1 MSDAAAPA
9 DETAPASETAIV
21 AAIAAASAAREPIL
35 LRGNGTKLGMLRPV
49 QAARFLTTTNLNGI
63 TLYSPKE
70 LIISA
75 RAGTPL
81 PEIEAALAENGQ
93 HLIAEPPDL
102 TMLLGGAGTK
112 ANASPKTIGDARV
125 KSGPPPN
132 PDGQIT
138 GVPQANAGPKPA
150 GVPQTIGGIVA
161 SNLSGPRR
169 VAWGAMRDHVMGVR
183 AVNGSGELIH
193 SGGRVLK
200 NVTGLDLC
208 KLLTG
213 SHGTLA
219 VITEVTLKVLPAP
232 ERTGTL
238 VLPGLDA
245 PRGVAALSAG
255 LGSPYGVS
263 AAAWLPDASLVPAL
277 GRAGGSATLLRI
289 EDFPPSVAYR
299 TACLRA
305 ELASFA
311 DAEILDDTTSRAVWR
326 AVGNALPLPAPPS
339 AAVWRVSVRP
349 SAGPAVLRAVADA
362 AVQGFLDWGGGLVWL
377 AGPADA
383 NTHRVV
389 EQAAHAVH
397 GTWTLLRAPDALR
410 VAVDVVPPE
419 AEALARITR
428 RVKAAFDPR
437 GILNPG
443 RLYAGL

>member
-1 MSDAAAPA
+1 VSDVGAPA
-9 DETAPASETAIV
+9 DETAVVAAIV
-21 AAIAAASAAREPIL
+21 AAAAAREPL
-35 LRGNGTKLGMLRPV
+35 AVRGHATKAAMLRPV
-49 QAARFLTTTNLNGI
+49 QAARGLATTNLTGI

-75 RAGTPL
+75 RAGTSL
-81 PEIEAALAENGQ
+81 AEIEATLAANGQ
-93 HLIAEPPDL
+93 YLIAEPPYL
-102 TMLLGGAGTK
+102 TALLGGPK
-112 ANASPKTIGDARV
+112 AIGA
-125 KSGPPPN
+125 
-132 PDGQIT
+132 
-138 GVPQANAGPKPA
+138 
-150 GVPQTIGGIVA
+150 PQTIGGIVA

-183 AVNGSGELIH
+183 AVNGAGELIH

-232 ERTGTL
+232 QSTGTI
-238 VLPGLDA
+238 VLSGLTA
-245 PRGVAALSAG
+245 EQGVAALSVG
-255 LGSPYGVS
+255 LGSPYGVA
-263 AAAWLPDASLVPAL
+263 AAAWVPDASRVPDL
-277 GRAGGSATLLRI
+277 GGVDESATLLRI
-289 EDFPPSVAYR
+289 EDFEASVAYR
-299 TACLRA
+299 TARLRT

-311 DAEILDDTTSRAVWR
+311 DGQILDDATSRSVWR
-326 AVGNALPLPAPPS
+326 AVGNAQPLQAPPS

-349 SAGPAVLRAVADA
+349 SAGPAVLRAVAEA
-362 AVQGFLDWGGGLVWL
+362 GVQGFLDWGGGLVWL
-377 AGPADA
+377 AGPADSNA
-383 NTHRVV
+383 HRAV
-389 EQAAHAVH
+389 EQAAGAAH

-419 AEALARITR
+419 PLPLARITR
-428 RVKAAFDPR
+428 RVKAAFDPH

>member
-1 MSDAAAPA
+1 MIETSASL
-9 DETAPASETAIV
+9 DES
-21 AAIAAASAAREPIL
+21 AIAATITAVATAGEPL
-35 LRGNGTKLGMLRPV
+35 LVCGNGTKLGMLRPV
-49 QAARFLTTTNLNGI
+49 QAARRISTAGLTGI

-81 PEIEAALAENGQ
+81 PEIEAALGENGQ
-93 HLIAEPPDL
+93 HLIAEPPEL
-102 TMLLGGAGTK
+102 TVLLNSNGPK
-112 ANASPKTIGDARV
+112 ANAS
-125 KSGPPPN
+125 
-132 PDGQIT
+132 
-138 GVPQANAGPKPA
+138 
-150 GVPQTIGGIVA
+150 PQTIGGIVA

-169 VAWGAMRDHVMGVR
+169 VAWGAMRDHVMGIR

-232 ERTGTL
+232 ESTGTL

-299 TACLRA
+299 TARLRA

-311 DAEILDDTTSRAVWR
+311 DARILDDATSRTVWR
-326 AVGNALPLPAPPS
+326 AVGSALPLPAPPS

-349 SAGPAVLRAVADA
+349 SAGPAVLCAVADA
-362 AVQGFLDWGGGLVWL
+362 GVQGFLDWGGGLVWL
-377 AGPADA
+377 AGPADT
-383 NTHRVV
+383 NTHGVV
-389 EQAAHAVH
+389 EQAARAAH

-419 AEALARITR
+419 AEPLARITR
-428 RVKAAFDPR
+428 RVKAAFDPH